1 MGEGAK
7 RGGKAAPMA
16 RGSIYT
22 LRGKCGKKN
31 CHCWRDGVLHETPAL
46 SYSVGGRTRLITLKE
61 EDVPGVRKAIERY
74 KEAKDSL
81 EAEALKG
88 IETLRMEIEARRTR
102 GGGGR

>member
-7 RGGKAAPMA
+7 RRGEAAPMA

-22 LRGKCGKKN
+22 MKGKCGKKN
-31 CHCWRDGVLHETPAL
+31 CHCWTDGILHETPVL

-61 EDVPGVRKAIERY
+61 EDVPGVRAAIERY
-74 KEAKDSL
+74 KEAAEEL
-81 EAEALKG
+81 EAEAMRG
-88 IETLRMEIEARRTR
+88 IETLRREIEDRRAR

>member
-31 CHCWRDGVLHETPAL
+31 CHCWSDGILHEGPAL
-46 SYSVGGRTRLITLKE
+46 SYSEGGRTRLITLKE
-61 EDVPGVRKAIERY
+61 EDVPGVRAAIERY
-74 KEAKDSL
+74 RKARAEL
-81 EAEALKG
+81 EAEAMRG
-88 IETLRMEIEARRTR
+88 IETLRREIEGRRAR
-102 GGGGR
+102 GGGDR